1 MASEHY
7 IPQPHSPLIT
17 STDNPVFIF
26 LVGRYTEFISC
37 CLKLLEDNQ
46 IRLAKI
52 IFSDEFQ
59 KYFPKDKISLEAE
72 DYSDVFTGEF
82 SEIFTDIFIL
92 LASLWIDVQEDLL
105 PPHFKEPKKEI
116 VTAERFQA
124 DLEKTMNKLEPILKK
139 IKSS

>member
-1 MASEHY
+1 
-7 IPQPHSPLIT
+7 
-17 STDNPVFIF
+17 
-26 LVGRYTEFISC
+26 
-37 CLKLLEDNQ
+37 LLEDNQ